1 MIFMTRKNI
10 LITLAVLV
18 GIMTAIFFFRRT
30 QRPDN
35 APPLPPRPVSDIAFR
50 TLEGGEIRLSN
61 FRGKFLLVNTWAS
74 WCPFCLKE
82 LPDFISLKKEYG
94 DDLVILAVNRGEK
107 PEIAKK
113 YAEDL
118 KLGNTLIVFLDPDDA
133 LYKEIG
139 GFSMPETIF
148 VDKEGLIR
156 EHKRGPMTLEEMR
169 RRVKDNF
176 GL

>member
-1 MIFMTRKNI
+1 MKRKNI
-10 LITLAVLV
+10 CITLAVLV
-18 GIMTAIFFFRRT
+18 GVIIVIFFLRRRD
-30 QRPDN
+30 RPDN
-35 APPLPPRPVSDIAFR
+35 SALLPTRTVPDIA
-50 TLEGGEIRLSN
+50 LQYPQGGEVRLSD

-94 DDLVILAVNRGEK
+94 DDFMILAVNRGEK
-107 PEIAKK
+107 SEIVKK
-113 YAEDL
+113 YTEDL
-118 KLGNTLIVFLDPDDA
+118 KLGNTLTVLLDPNDA

-148 VDKEGLIR
+148 VDTEGMIR

-169 RRVKDNF
+169 RRIKDVF
-176 GL
+176 GI

>member
-1 MIFMTRKNI
+1 MTRKNI
-10 LITLAVLV
+10 LITLAVLM
-18 GIMTAIFFFRRT
+18 GIMTAIFFSRQT
-30 QRPDN
+30 QRPHN

-50 TLEGGEIRLSN
+50 TLEGGEIRLSD
-61 FRGKFLLVNTWAS
+61 FRGTFLLVNTWAS

-148 VDKEGLIR
+148 VDREGLIR